1 MTAYPTLASRLKS
14 LRAADGD
21 KEMKSVVDATSAT
34 ESAMTLVVGGGA
46 AGMVAALALAAAGAP
61 VTLVAPERRPDPRT
75 TALMDGSVNVLKA
88 LGVWERLAKHAAPL
102 DVMRLVDGTR
112 RLLRAPEV
120 DFSAHEAGLDAFAW
134 NVENVHLNA
143 ALDDAVTDAA
153 GITRIASQLV
163 TVTNHPDHVD
173 ARLDDGRTLRAGLL
187 AAADGRD
194 SLVRSSLGIGLRAHS
209 YPQVAVTATLAHGR
223 PHHNVSTEFHT
234 ETGPFT
240 LVPLPGNR
248 SSIVCVVGDAEAKR
262 LLDLDPEA
270 FARAMEVRAHSILG
284 AMRLESA
291 RGSFPLSARTA
302 EQLSLGRVML
312 MGEAAHVIPP
322 IGAQGLNLGI
332 RDAATLAELVADA
345 LRAGKDIGGPAIGDA
360 YERRRRTDIASRTV
374 AVDLFNRSLLTDLV
388 PVHGL
393 RGLALWLM
401 QSVPP
406 LRRALMREGVGPTRD
421 VPRLV
426 AGRPL

>member
-1 MTAYPTLASRLKS
+1 M
-14 LRAADGD
+14 
-21 KEMKSVVDATSAT
+21 
-34 ESAMTLVVGGGA
+34 VG
-46 AGMVAALALAAAGAP
+46 ALALDAAGVA
-61 VTLVAPERRPDPRT
+61 VTLIAPERRPDPRT

-88 LGVWERLAKHAAPL
+88 LGVWEELRKNAAPL
-102 DVMRLVDGTR
+102 KVMRLIDGTR

-120 DFSAHEAGLDAFAW
+120 AFSAREMELDAFAW
-134 NVENVHLNA
+134 NVENLHLNA
-143 ALDDAVTDAA
+143 ALDAAVAETP
-153 GITRIASQLV
+153 ITRISAAV
-163 TVTNHPDHVD
+163 TGVAEGTDHVEVT
-173 ARLDDGRTLRAGLL
+173 LDDDRRLSATLL

-194 SLVRSSLGIGLRAHS
+194 SLVRRSLGIATRTHS
-209 YPQVAVTATLAHGR
+209 YPQVAVTATLAHSRSHGD
-223 PHHNVSTEFHT
+223 VSTEFHT

-248 SSIVCVVGDAEAKR
+248 SSIVCVVGPAEAER
-262 LLDLDPEA
+262 LIALDPEA
-270 FARAMEVRAHSILG
+270 FALAMERRAHSILG

-302 EQLSLGRVML
+302 EQLASGRIML

-332 RDAATLAELVADA
+332 RDAATLAELAADT
-345 LRAGKDIGGPAIGDA
+345 LRAGGDVGGAAVGEA
-360 YERRRRTDIASRTV
+360 YERRRRADIGSRTL
-374 AVDLFNRSLLTDLV
+374 AVDLFNRSLLTSLV

-401 QSVPP
+401 QSAPP
-406 LRRALMREGVGPTRD
+406 LRRALMREGVGPTHD

>member
-1 MTAYPTLASRLKS
+1 MTNPD
-14 LRAADGD
+14 LRAAQGT
-21 KEMKSVVDATSAT
+21 AI
-34 ESAMTLVVGGGA
+34 VVGGGA
-46 AGMVAALALAAAGAP
+46 AGLTAALALAAAGAS

-75 TALMDGSVNVLKA
+75 TALMDGSVNVLKM
-88 LGVWERLAKHAAPL
+88 LGVWPRLAENAAPL
-102 DVMRLVDGTR
+102 KVMRLIDGTR

-120 DFSAHEAGLDAFAW
+120 AFSAREMELDAFAW
-134 NVENVHLNA
+134 NVENLHLNA
-143 ALDDAVTDAA
+143 ALDAAVADA
-153 GITRIASQLV
+153 GITRIAAQLV
-163 TVTNHPDHVD
+163 GVTNGADHVD
-173 ARLDDGRTLRAGLL
+173 VTLDDDRTLHAGLL

-194 SLVRSSLGIGLRAHS
+194 SAVRRALGIATHPRS
-209 YPQVAVTATLAHGR
+209 YPQVAVTATLAHTR
-223 PHHNVSTEFHT
+223 PHGDISTEFHT

-248 SSIVCVVGDAEAKR
+248 SSIVCVVDAAEAER
-262 LLDLDPEA
+262 LVGLDPEA
-270 FARAMEVRAHSILG
+270 FARAMELRAHSILG

-291 RGSFPLSARTA
+291 RGSFPLSAGTA
-302 EQLSLGRVML
+302 ERLASGRAVL

-345 LRAGKDIGGPAIGDA
+345 LRAGGDIGGATIGET
-360 YERRRRTDIASRTV
+360 YERRRRADIGARTF
-374 AVDLFNRSLLTDLV
+374 AVDLFNRSLLTSLV

-401 QSVPP
+401 QSAPP
-406 LRRALMREGVGPTRD
+406 LRRAVMREGVGPTRD

>member
-1 MTAYPTLASRLKS
+1 
-14 LRAADGD
+14 
-21 KEMKSVVDATSAT
+21 
-34 ESAMTLVVGGGA
+34 
-46 AGMVAALALAAAGAP
+46 MVAALGLTAAGVS

-88 LGVWERLAKHAAPL
+88 LGVWEHLREHAAPL
-102 DVMRLVDGTR
+102 RVMRLIDGTR

-120 DFSAHEAGLDAFAW
+120 AFSAREMALEAFAW
-134 NVENVHLNA
+134 NVENSHLNA
-143 ALDDAVTDAA
+143 ALDAALAAAKIARVTAA
-153 GITRIASQLV
+153 LV
-163 TVTNHPDHVD
+163 DIVDGADHVEV
-173 ARLDDGRTLRAGLL
+173 RLDHGGSLRADLL

-194 SLVRSSLGIGLRAHS
+194 SAVRRALGVKVRSRA
-209 YPQVAVTATLAHGR
+209 YPQVAVTATLAHAR
-223 PHHNVSTEFHT
+223 PHGDISTEFHT

-248 SSIVCVVGDAEAKR
+248 SSIVCVVSPAEAER
-262 LLDLDPEA
+262 LVALDPEA
-270 FARAMEVRAHSILG
+270 FALEMEKRAHSILG

-291 RGSFPLSARTA
+291 RGSFPLSVGTA
-302 EQLSLGRVML
+302 ERLACGRVML
-312 MGEAAHVIPP
+312 MGEVAHVIPP

-332 RDAATLAELVADA
+332 RDAATLAELAADA
-345 LRAGKDIGGPAIGDA
+345 LRAGYDIGGIEVGTA
-360 YERRRRTDIASRTV
+360 YERRRRADIGSRTF
-374 AVDLFNRSLLTDLV
+374 AVDLFNRSLLTGLV

-401 QSVPP
+401 QSAPS
-406 LRRALMREGVGPTRD
+406 LRRAVMREGVGPTRD